1 MNDKSYISFVANKA
15 KDPKNF
21 DVSEMHN
28 DLSVIS
34 ERKNALKNTLASN
47 PICSNQLVGNNIDS
61 QASNIDSTPKD
72 VEKELRLKK
81 AKQKQQEFDMKR
93 KRSTDTSA
101 TPSNVTT
108 SPTGRSKIPKMDK
121 ENLDD
126 SFFGEDGTDFWDNMT
141 QRMTSTTA
149 SPSGRSKPPKS
160 RVTPKRNSTMSPKT
174 SKAVKK

>member
-1 MNDKSYISFVANKA
+1 
-15 KDPKNF
+15 
-21 DVSEMHN
+21 MHN

-47 PICSNQLVGNNIDS
+47 PICSNQLVGNNVDS
-61 QASNIDSTPKD
+61 QAGNNDSTPKD
-72 VEKELRLKK
+72 VEKELRLRK
-81 AKQKQQEFDMKR
+81 AKQKQQEFELMKR
-93 KRSTDTSA
+93 KRSNDPSS

-108 SPTGRSKIPKMDK
+108 SPKGRSKIPKMDK

-126 SFFGEDGTDFWDNMT
+126 SFFGEDGTDFWENMT
-141 QRMTSTTA
+141 QRMTSTMA